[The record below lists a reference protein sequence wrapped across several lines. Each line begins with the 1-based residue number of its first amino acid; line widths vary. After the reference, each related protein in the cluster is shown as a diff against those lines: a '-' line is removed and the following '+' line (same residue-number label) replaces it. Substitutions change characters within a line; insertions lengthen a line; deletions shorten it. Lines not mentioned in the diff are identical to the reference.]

1 MSEDKNHGIIPS
13 RGGVFNNLALR
24 IKLVLRLLGDRRVNP
39 LLKILPIGS
48 VLYFLVPDL
57 AIGPI
62 DDVLVVWLGS
72 YLFIEL
78 CPPEVVQEHIEAL
91 TLVIPGEWR
100 EPKLPEDEV
109 IEGEFRERRE

>member
-1 MSEDKNHGIIPS
+1 MSEDKDRKIIPS
-13 RGGVFNNLALR
+13 RGGIFNDLALR

-48 VLYFLVPDL
+48 VLYFIIPDL

-62 DDVLVVWLGS
+62 DDVVVVWLGS

-100 EPKLPEDEV
+100 EAVRPEEDV
-109 IEGEFRERRE
+109 IEGEFREKKE